1 MQATAG
7 ISSAK
12 HYTTHDFS
20 VLHIFQLLTDSNFS
34 VSISVTVF

>member
-1 MQATAG
+1 MQATGG

-12 HYTTHDFS
+12 HYATHYLS

-34 VSISVTVF
+34 VSISVAVF